1 MSNVF
6 SRLHNDIKNETSTRI
21 ELVGFV
27 VTLFAFL
34 SHICFLVLFYF
45 LQVKPMFYFNIFSVL
60 LFGILFF
67 TFKKQ
72 PSYLPQYIISAIE
85 VIVHQVFADYFL
97 GVQSSF
103 HYYIILIALIA
114 CLELGKHIGWS
125 LFFSILCAASFLAI
139 EIGMADL
146 TPVYSLT
153 ALGVKI
159 IKTSNIALTLI
170 VIVIIEYVFTVTV
183 SKAEKETEV
192 QYDRAQK
199 LLNNILP
206 THIVNKL
213 KSDDNTEIIADS
225 YNSAV
230 VFFLDI
236 VDFTKYSTHLEA
248 KAIVTILNSFFSMF
262 DGIVDEYHVEKIKT
276 SGDSYMAATGIP
288 YDDEKRFENMA
299 NFALRAQSLVLQF
312 NKEHHSNF
320 EVRMGIHSG
329 PVAAGVIGK
338 KKFVYDLWGS
348 TVNFAAQIEATSI
361 PGKIQV
367 SKEFYNQVKDKF
379 VFAQRAPIPIK
390 NFGMHTNYY
399 LLGAKK

>member
-45 LQVKPMFYFNIFSVL
+45 LQVKPMFYFNVFSVL

-146 TPVYSLT
+146 TPVYSL
-153 ALGVKI
+153 KI
-159 IKTSNIALTLI
+159 G
-170 VIVIIEYVFTVTV
+170 
-183 SKAEKETEV
+183 
-192 QYDRAQK
+192 RA
-199 LLNNILP
+199 
-206 THIVNKL
+206 
-213 KSDDNTEIIADS
+213 
-225 YNSAV
+225 
-230 VFFLDI
+230 
-236 VDFTKYSTHLEA
+236 
-248 KAIVTILNSFFSMF
+248 
-262 DGIVDEYHVEKIKT
+262 HV
-276 SGDSYMAATGIP
+276 
-288 YDDEKRFENMA
+288 
-299 NFALRAQSLVLQF
+299 
-312 NKEHHSNF
+312 
-320 EVRMGIHSG
+320 
-329 PVAAGVIGK
+329 
-338 KKFVYDLWGS
+338 
-348 TVNFAAQIEATSI
+348 
-361 PGKIQV
+361 
-367 SKEFYNQVKDKF
+367 
-379 VFAQRAPIPIK
+379 
-390 NFGMHTNYY
+390 
-399 LLGAKK
+399 